1 MEKILK
7 RLVVPKSI
15 FEETRGSIKP
25 VWTRPDIMYE
35 LLYK

>member
-15 FEETRGSIKP
+15 SEETRGSIKP
-25 VWTRPDIMYE
+25 VWARPDIMYKP
-35 LLYK
+35 LYK